1 MSSIRKVTVVC
12 LVVAALIVF
21 PTARARAEYCCF
33 NPLALP
39 FMVAGAVVGTAAAIT
54 TGILG
59 FPYYAYGAPYYG
71 PGYYGSSYY
80 YGPRYYDYGYYAPGP
95 VFYGS
100 GYYGPRYYGSR
111 YYGHRYYG
119 RGYYGS
125 RYHGSGRAYYRSGPV
140 SRARYYGAYRR

>member
-1 MSSIRKVTVVC
+1 MSSIRKVTVVGL
-12 LVVAALIVF
+12 LVVSLTVFAA
-21 PTARARAEYCCF
+21 PRANAQDCCF

-71 PGYYGSSYY
+71 ASY
-80 YGPRYYDYGYYAPGP
+80 YGPTYYDYGYYGPGP
-95 VFYGS
+95 V
-100 GYYGPRYYGSR
+100 YYGPRYFGPRYYGPRYHGHR
-111 YYGHRYYG
+111 YYGHRHYG
-119 RGYYGS
+119 P

-140 SRARYYGAYRR
+140 AGARSYRAYAR